1 MNSES
6 SSNIFEE
13 ASKKLSKK
21 KKKEDKLHPKTAA
34 LPGKPPPLPEGV
46 VIDDKELQQI
56 IKRIKEMDEDL
67 QKKMD
72 RVCELSGMSRNEVS
86 TFLENPSNFHPE
98 QWKLMQG
105 EKEQLEKQ
113 FYSMVGIE
121 LKKKKAL
128 KKKKQLGKERHGKT
142 IGLRKGWIDMH

>member
-13 ASKKLSKK
+13 ASKKLGK
-21 KKKEDKLHPKTAA
+21 KKKEDKVHPKKSA
-34 LPGKPPPLPEGV
+34 LPSKPPSLPEGV
-46 VIDDKELQQI
+46 VIGDNELQQI
-56 IKRIKEMDEDL
+56 IKRIKDMDEDL

-72 RVCELSGMSRNEVS
+72 RVCELSGMSRSEVS
-86 TFLENPSNFHPE
+86 TFLENPSNFHAD

-128 KKKKQLGKERHGKT
+128 KKKKQLTKERHGKT